1 MHARDRR
8 ANLGLFVAALVAWVI
23 VAAVVLTLD
32 PRGDPAIRY
41 GGAAA
46 IGIAFGLTTIP
57 LFWLAGFARQRRI
70 AYRGDWTRAVRRGGW
85 IAGLVAV
92 ITLLRIENLFQ
103 LPIGLFLA
111 ALVLVA
117 EVTLSGRR

>member
-8 ANLGLFVAALVAWVI
+8 ANLALFVAALVAWV
-23 VAAVVLTLD
+23 AVGVIVLTLD

-46 IGIAFGLTTIP
+46 IGTAFGLTTVP

-70 AYRGDWTRAVRRGGW
+70 AYRGDWTRAARRGAW
-85 IAGLVAV
+85 VAFIVAAIA
-92 ITLLRIENLFQ
+92 LLRLEDLFEP
-103 LPIGLFLA
+103 PIGLFLV

-117 EVTLSGRR
+117 EVTISSRR